1 MRTLKL
7 SAVLMSIVVLAA
19 CPDKADNDSELA
31 PSSATVPSG
40 VAPAAA
46 AAPPAP
52 TPVPTPEAA
61 VAVVEQFYG
70 QYTGKLTPALTAL
83 FTDAQRARAEALTKQ
98 CSTVKDGELPAAC
111 ESDPYICAQDD
122 VKMGKPTFQ
131 APGTVVV
138 AATEFPDLKV
148 TLALKDVGGTWKI
161 DGFTCPAP

>member
-7 SAVLMSIVVLAA
+7 SAVLMSVVVVAA
-19 CPDKADNDSELA
+19 CPDKEDSDSALA

-40 VAPAAA
+40 VAPA

-122 VKMGKPTFQ
+122 VKMGKPTFS
-131 APGTVVV
+131 APNTVIVGYAEMPHV
-138 AATEFPDLKV
+138 EVKLTV
-148 TLALKDVGGTWKI
+148 KDVGGTWKI
-161 DGFTCPAP
+161 DGFTCPE